1 MLKITEYK
9 VSRLVTNSRKEKAV
23 VVPNSFPGIEDISK
37 NTKKIITYTGKTSA
51 TNLTK
56 WFENKLLVNLNASSI
71 IRSSYYNDCN
81 NIKS

>member
-9 VSRLVTNSRKEKAV
+9 VSRLVINSRKEKGL

-37 NTKKIITYTGKTSA
+37 NTKKIIAYTGKTM
-51 TNLTK
+51 TKNLVK
-56 WFENKLLVNLNASSI
+56 LFENKLLVNLNASSI
-71 IRSSYYNDCN
+71 IRNSFYNDCN

>member
-37 NTKKIITYTGKTSA
+37 KTKKIITYTGKTM
-51 TNLTK
+51 TKNLVK
-56 WFENKLLVNLNASSI
+56 LFENKLLVNLNASSI
-71 IRSSYYNDCN
+71 IRNSFYNDCN